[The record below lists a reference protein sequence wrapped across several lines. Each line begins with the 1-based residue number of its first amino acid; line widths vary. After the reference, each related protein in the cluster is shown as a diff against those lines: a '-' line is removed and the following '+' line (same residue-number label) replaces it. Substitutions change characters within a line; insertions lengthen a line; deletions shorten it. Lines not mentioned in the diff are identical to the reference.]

1 MLTAAYKIKWVAGY
15 FVSSTSEF
23 FYSAVIHR
31 VCFVI
36 CFLFNLKGDLNEVNS
51 PLFGLFGLF
60 AGGCVEPRVR
70 VAGGRQEREM
80 LWQRRGIVWTSDQG
94 KEEEE

>member
-1 MLTAAYKIKWVAGY
+1 MAGY

-80 LWQRRGIVWTSDQG
+80 L
-94 KEEEE
+94 